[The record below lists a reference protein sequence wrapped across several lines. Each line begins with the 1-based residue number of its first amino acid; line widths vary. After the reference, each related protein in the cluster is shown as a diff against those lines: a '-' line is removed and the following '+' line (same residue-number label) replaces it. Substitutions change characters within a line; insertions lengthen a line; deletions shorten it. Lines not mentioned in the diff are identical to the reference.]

1 MKKRGSEEVNE
12 KALNFGIHER
22 KNKNIYIIILYLKKK
37 KSISQSP
44 SINIPP
50 KYDKLVQAYVTIIYY
65 SFKGL
70 VYVSQY
76 VVHHYMVFK
85 KELCTH
91 STNQHPK
98 SVQLV
103 N

>member
-1 MKKRGSEEVNE
+1 MKE
-12 KALNFGIHER
+12 KTR
-22 KNKNIYIIILYLKKK
+22 IYILLYYIFLKK

>member
-1 MKKRGSEEVNE
+1 MKE
-12 KALNFGIHER
+12 KTR
-22 KNKNIYIIILYLKKK
+22 IYILLYYIFLKK

-50 KYDKLVQAYVTIIYY
+50 KYDELVQAYVTIIYY

-70 VYVSQY
+70 AYFSLN